1 MELLEK
7 HFDIAF
13 AAPDGIKRL
22 RELILTL
29 AMQGKLVP
37 QDSNDQPARKLLQE
51 IEAEKKRLVKAGKIK
66 VLKSLPAIRQEEV
79 PYELPQGWEWVRFGE
94 IAQHNSGKTLD
105 KGRNTGQLREYI
117 TTSNLYW
124 GYFELV
130 NLRQMPIR
138 DEELEKCTARKGDL
152 LLCEGG
158 EAGRAAVWNYD
169 TEVCFQNHV
178 HRARFYCDVDPY
190 FAYRFFEKLNATG
203 EIKQHRKGV
212 GISNMSSKAL
222 ASIVFPL
229 PPLVEQCRIVAR
241 IDQLMARCD
250 ELEKL
255 RAEREQKRLGVHT
268 AALNRLLAEQDA
280 DSFTDAWQFITRHF
294 GELYSNRDNVVELR
308 KAVLQLAVMG
318 KLVPQDP
325 NEKPVSELLMELEV
339 EKMRLVKAGKI
350 KAPKPLPKISPR
362 EIPYEL
368 PPGWEWVRLDEVIVS
383 GPTNGFSPKTVSYET
398 PIRSLSLSATTSG
411 VFKGEY
417 SKFVDWDIPSDSYLW
432 LRDGDILIQ
441 RGNTLEYVGVP
452 AVYRGESNQ
461 FIYPDLMMR
470 IRVSEN
476 INTDYIHLALSAETS
491 RNFLRSS
498 ASGTSGTMPKINQAA
513 LRSLPIPIS
522 PLTEQRRIVAKIN
535 QLMALCDELDR
546 QIIAASDRQA
556 TLLNAVMAQV

>member
-268 AALNRLLAEQDA
+268 AALNRLLTAQEA
-280 DSFTDAWQFITRHF
+280 DSFTDAWQFITHHF
-294 GELYSNRDNVVELR
+294 GELYSVRENVTDLR
-308 KAVLQLAVMG
+308 KAILQLAVMG
-318 KLVPQDP
+318 RLVPQDP
-325 NEKPVSELLMELEV
+325 NDQPASALLKEIEAEK
-339 EKMRLVKAGKI
+339 KRLVKAGKI
-350 KAPKPLPKISPR
+350 KTPKPLP
-362 EIPYEL
+362 EIKPDDVSYEL
-368 PPGWEWVRLDEVIVS
+368 PAGWEWVRFGSISEIERGGSPRPIKAFLTDASDGLNWIKIGDTEKGGKYITSTSEKIRHEGLSKTRMVYP
-383 GPTNGFSPKTVSYET
+383 GDFLLTNSMSFGRPYITKIEGC
-398 PIRSLSLSATTSG
+398 IHDG
-411 VFKGEY
+411 
-417 SKFVDWDIPSDSYLW
+417 W
-432 LRDGDILIQ
+432 LRISPPTALDK
-441 RGNTLEYVGVP
+441 
-452 AVYRGESNQ
+452 
-461 FIYPDLMMR
+461 
-470 IRVSEN
+470 
-476 INTDYIHLALSAETS
+476 DYLYHLLSSPYIADRFEAA
-491 RNFLRSS
+491 
-498 ASGTSGTMPKINQAA
+498 ASGAVVLNLNADKV
-513 LRSLPIPIS
+513 RELPIPLPS
-522 PLTEQRRIVAKIN
+522 ASEQHRIVAKVD
-535 QLMALCDELDR
+535 QLMAMCDELDR
-546 QIIAASDRQA
+546 QIFAASDRQ
-556 TLLNAVMAQV
+556 TSLLNAVMARV